1 MKLSWVFVFSCLV
14 LSVQACSKTES
25 EKSTALAGRVG
36 SGVVPY
42 EGAEPAQ
49 LFLGAKKGDAA
60 EKCVRAV
67 VVRDVDLA
75 CETNRCDVKAFYH
88 PVRSVGNFQRALHV
102 FDCDQDPELSK
113 GHLLTD
119 LGEDGSTAILYFQA
133 SRSGPGLWDQLT
145 TEDGR
150 YAIELATEAAE
161 GVLALNT
168 QGGYEWSEL
177 PD

>member
-1 MKLSWVFVFSCLV
+1 MRLSWVFVFSCLV

-36 SGVVPY
+36 SGVMPY

-49 LFLGAKKGDAA
+49 LFLGAKKGDVA

-67 VVRDVDLA
+67 VVRDAELT
-75 CETNRCDVKAFYH
+75 CETNRCDLKAFYL
-88 PVRSVGNFQRALHV
+88 PVRPVSNSQRALHV
-102 FDCDQDPELSK
+102 TDCDQDPELTK

-133 SRSGPGLWDQLT
+133 ARSGPGLWEQVT

-150 YAIELATEAAE
+150 YAIQLATEAAE
-161 GVLALNT
+161 GILALNT
-168 QGGYEWSEL
+168 QGSYVWSEL

>member
-1 MKLSWVFVFSCLV
+1 MKLSSMFVVACLV

-25 EKSTALAGRVG
+25 DKSTALARRVG

-42 EGAEPAQ
+42 EGVKPAQ

-75 CETNRCDVKAFYH
+75 CETNRCDVKAFYL
-88 PVRSVGNFQRALHV
+88 PVRPVANSQRALHV
-102 FDCDQDPELSK
+102 FDCDQDPELTK

-133 SRSGPGLWDQLT
+133 SRSGTGLWEQVMT
-145 TEDGR
+145 ADGR
-150 YAIELATEAAE
+150 YAIKLATEAAE
-161 GVLALNT
+161 GVLALNA
-168 QGGYEWSEL
+168 QGDYEWSEL